1 MQYRLASLTLAL
13 IFAVPGFA
21 LRPLTAQQSQ
31 VPGAI
36 RIGITMV
43 AVDVRVIDR
52 YGRPV
57 TDLKT
62 IDTSRVQFTTVGGLR
77 VATVQLALFA
87 GDRRQEVV
95 GELWQTLE
103 LKFTDQRFAEVFAEG
118 YYAVRVS
125 VTAAPRHVKAV
136 V

>member
-36 RIGITMV
+36 RTGITMV
-43 AVDVRVIDR
+43 PVDVRVIDR

-57 TDLKT
+57 TDLKQEDFTLLENGVPQT
-62 IDTSRVQFTTVGGLR
+62 IGHFS
-77 VATVQLALFA
+77 ATALAPRA
-87 GDRRQEVV
+87 RHNQVRDR
-95 GELWQTLE
+95 
-103 LKFTDQRFAEVFAEG
+103 
-118 YYAVRVS
+118 S
-125 VTAAPRHVKAV
+125 SAAPPRRVTRLRRRVTSACS
-136 V
+136 